1 MHLVLMKCMLNAD
14 QAFTLSPVHLYY
26 CTSNSFDVSVQD
38 QVPRAAA
45 TVGATAATAAMAAMA
60 MLPVEQATG
69 ATAAMATVL
78 LLVLGLAVAA
88 TTAILPPQE
97 LGTQART
104 AVKAA
109 LSQAAMDKMVATAV
123 PLAVSLLIV
132 YMVGPCIKLTPQ
144 PLSPGI

>member
-45 TVGATAATAAMAAMA
+45 TVGATAAMAAMA